1 MDRDF
6 YMVPKKMR
14 DISLRL
20 MIPNIITI
28 LAFCSGLTSIR
39 FALEGRW
46 EGAVLCIIISMI
58 LDGMDGR
65 VARLLG
71 ATSRFGALLDSL
83 SDLVCFGFAPAFLI
97 YCFAVGKFIKFGWSG
112 VMFYATCMALRLARF
127 NALEEQGDAP
137 EWLKHYFMGVP
148 APAGAL
154 LVVTPVCC
162 YLATDMIFFTS
173 FALNVGVLWF
183 VGLLLVSRIPTIC
196 LKNMRIQQA
205 WILVY
210 AIFFVLFVVLLY
222 THVWLGLSCMS
233 LCYLLT
239 IPYTLYRKR
248 CT

>member
-1 MDRDF
+1 
-6 YMVPKKMR
+6 MVPKQMR
-14 DISLRL
+14 EISLRL

-46 EGAVLCIIISMI
+46 EGAVLSIVIAMI

-112 VMFYATCMALRLARF
+112 VMFYTACMALRLARF
-127 NALEEQGDAP
+127 NALEEQNNAP
-137 EWLKHYFMGVP
+137 SWLKHYFMGVP

-162 YLATDMIFFTS
+162 YLATDMMIFTS
-173 FALNVGVLWF
+173 FALNVGILWF
-183 VGLLLVSRIPTIC
+183 VGLLLVSRIPTLC
-196 LKNMRIQQA
+196 LKSIRIQQA
-205 WILVY
+205 WVPIY
-210 AIFFVLFVVLLY
+210 AVFFVLFVVLLY
-222 THVWLGLSCMS
+222 THVWVGLGCISI
-233 LCYLLT
+233 CYLTT
-239 IPYTLYRKR
+239 IPYTYFKQKYI
-248 CT
+248 

>member
-1 MDRDF
+1 
-6 YMVPKKMR
+6 
-14 DISLRL
+14 

-28 LAFCSGLTSIR
+28 LSFCSGLTSIR

-46 EGAVLCIIISMI
+46 EGAVLCIVISMI

-83 SDLVCFGFAPAFLI
+83 ADLVCFGFAPAFLI

-112 VMFYATCMALRLARF
+112 VMFYTTCMALRLARF
-127 NALEEQGDAP
+127 NALEEQGGSSDFP
-137 EWLKHYFMGVP
+137 KNYFMGVP

-162 YLATDMIFFTS
+162 YLATDMMIFTS
-173 FALNVGVLWF
+173 FTLNVAILWC
-183 VGLLLVSRIPTIC
+183 VGLLLISRIPTLC

-205 WILVY
+205 WILVC
-210 AIFFVLFVVLLY
+210 AIFFVLSVVLLY
-222 THVWLGLSCMS
+222 THVWLGLGCMS
-233 LCYLLT
+233 LCYVLS
-239 IPYTLYRKR
+239 IPYTLFRSKYI
-248 CT
+248 